1 MTPRPL
7 RAFPILAALLLAGA
21 GLADGPARA
30 AEAFRVEGL
39 PRDDSLTIREAPD
52 AGAPALGQIPVGRRV
67 LGFGCTND
75 TPSGLTWCRVRFGRT
90 LGWARRRYLTPD

>member
-7 RAFPILAALLLAGA
+7 RSAAALGLLLAA
-21 GLADGPARA
+21 GGTAWAADP
-30 AEAFRVEGL
+30 FRVEGL

-67 LGFGCTND
+67 LGFGCTSD
-75 TPSGLTWCRVRFGRT
+75 TPSGLTWCRVKFGRT

>member
-1 MTPRPL
+1 MRLRPTL
-7 RAFPILAALLLAGA
+7 ALAALLLAA
-21 GLADGPARA
+21 GGGARA
-30 AEAFRVEGL
+30 ADSFRVEGL
-39 PRDDSLTIREAPD
+39 PRDDALTIREAPD
-52 AGAPALGQIPVGRRV
+52 AGAPALGEVPVGRRV

>member
-1 MTPRPL
+1 ML
-7 RAFPILAALLLAGA
+7 RSATALALLLLVAGA
-21 GLADGPARA
+21 PAARA
-30 AEAFRVEGL
+30 AESFRVDGL

-52 AGAPALGQIPVGRRV
+52 AGAPALGQIPAGRRV

-75 TPSGLTWCRVRFGRT
+75 TPSGLTWCRVRFERT

>member
-1 MTPRPL
+1 MIPHATPL
-7 RAFPILAALLLAGA
+7 LALALLLATGA
-21 GLADGPARA
+21 GAGA
-30 AEAFRVEGL
+30 AETFRVEGL

-75 TPSGLTWCRVRFGRT
+75 TPSGLTWCRVRFDRT